1 MLGKGDPAGSLHGF
15 IPGGRAGAGSV
26 AAGQTPQ
33 EWQDLALLCFSVC
46 FFSSVIA
53 PTSRIHPSEGITGIE
68 NLRCSRN
75 FRPESRQ
82 RSKPSQNSAMSW
94 RKPQKKRGEVHYIPS
109 PGHLESPLCLF
120 HVPAGFS
127 SPLGHD
133 PAADPHGRRIWGQPA
148 RRRGALLPCHQP
160 RHRAESPRLT
170 SC

>member
-1 MLGKGDPAGSLHGF
+1 MLLAASMGLSLVAEQERAPLLQGRHPRNGNGKTLP
-15 IPGGRAGAGSV
+15 
-26 AAGQTPQ
+26 
-33 EWQDLALLCFSVC
+33 CFAFLFV

-53 PTSRIHPSEGITGIE
+53 PTSHIHPSEGITGIGDF
-68 NLRCSRN
+68 RCSRN
-75 FRPESRQ
+75 SHPESRQ

-94 RKPQKKRGEVHYIPS
+94 RKPQRKRGEVHYTPS

-133 PAADPHGRRIWGQPA
+133 PAADPHQRRIWEQPA
-148 RRRGALLPCHQP
+148 RCRGALLPCHQP

>member
-1 MLGKGDPAGSLHGF
+1 MILLAASTGLSL
-15 IPGGRAGAGSV
+15 V
-26 AAGQTPQ
+26 AEQ
-33 EWQDLALLCFSVC
+33 ERALLLQGRHPRNGRTLPCFAFLFV

-53 PTSRIHPSEGITGIE
+53 PTSHIHPSEGITGIE

-75 FRPESRQ
+75 SLPESRQ

-94 RKPQKKRGEVHYIPS
+94 RKPQKKRGEVHYTPS

-148 RRRGALLPCHQP
+148 RCRGALLPCHQP

>member
-1 MLGKGDPAGSLHGF
+1 MLLAASMGLSLVASRAWAEQERA
-15 IPGGRAGAGSV
+15 PLLQGRHPRNGR
-26 AAGQTPQ
+26 TLP
-33 EWQDLALLCFSVC
+33 CFAFLFV

-53 PTSRIHPSEGITGIE
+53 PTSHIHPSEGITGIE

-75 FRPESRQ
+75 SHPESRQ

-94 RKPQKKRGEVHYIPS
+94 RKPQKKRGEVHYTPS

-133 PAADPHGRRIWGQPA
+133 PAADPHRRRIWEQPA